1 MRTPV
6 YVVTG
11 FLGSGKTTFISQ
23 MLHSRNKTRTLVIQ
37 FEDGEETLD
46 NQWIKESDVSLLVCT
61 REELERDYEDVMI
74 KLTEEIEMYEY
85 KEIWVEWNG
94 MEAFSKLE
102 EILLQLRLASYL
114 QIERV
119 IYIAD
124 VVQTEMMLG
133 QTGEGPI
140 SQVASSDMVVLR
152 GENNR
157 EKQTKRLKQKLKDI
171 SSSVEITCLS
181 EDGLEKKIKKRK
193 YSQNTILSGSIF
205 LMAAAFVA
213 VLFFQQQSG
222 AVNKVLTLF
231 MGVFLQAAPFL
242 VLGVLLSSAIQ
253 VFLPAGWMEKFFPK
267 SPFLGMAA
275 GLFAGFFLPV
285 CDCASIPVF
294 KSLLKKGVPLPAAV
308 CFMAAAP
315 IVNPVVLIST
325 YYAFNSDIRAVVY
338 RTGLGIICSL
348 IIGLS
353 FFVRKPVDYLKT
365 QTDNLVFCSCGCY
378 EEKQAETGPWSKV
391 QLFMRHAQTE
401 FYSVGKY
408 LLIGIFISVIFQ
420 VMDLEWVKNL
430 GSSSMPVAL
439 FAMMVLAFLLSLC
452 SSSDAVVA
460 RSMSGTFNFTSMLG
474 FLVFGA
480 IVDIKNVM
488 MLKGYFKGRF
498 VLRLALTSF
507 LVCYV
512 VVLIFGFLSGG
523 VSI

>member
-11 FLGSGKTTFISQ
+11 FLGSGKTTFISK
-23 MLHSRNKTRTLVIQ
+23 MLHNRSKIRTLVIQ
-37 FEDGEETLD
+37 FEDGEERLD
-46 NQWIKESDVSLLVCT
+46 KQVGKESDVGQLVFT
-61 REELERDYEDVMI
+61 KEELESDYENIRI
-74 KLTEEIEMYEY
+74 KITEDIEMYDY
-85 KEIWVEWNG
+85 DEIWVEWNG

-102 EILLQLRLASYL
+102 GILLQVRLASYL
-114 QIERV
+114 HIERV
-119 IYIAD
+119 IYLAEAMQSKI
-124 VVQTEMMLG
+124 MLG
-133 QTGEGPI
+133 QTGEGPV
-140 SQVASSDMVVLR
+140 SQVAASDLVLLR
-152 GENNR
+152 GESG
-157 EKQTKRLKQKLKDI
+157 EKERKKIKLMLKEI
-171 SSSVEITCLS
+171 SSSVEIISSS
-181 EDGLEKKIKKRK
+181 EDALVEKINKKK
-193 YSQNTILSGSIF
+193 NNQNIVVSGIVF
-205 LMAAAFVA
+205 LMAVIFIAIFY
-213 VLFFQQQSG
+213 FQQQGG

-231 MGVFLQAAPFL
+231 MGVFLQAVPFL
-242 VLGVLLSSAIQ
+242 VIGVLLSSAIQ
-253 VFLPAGWMEKFFPK
+253 VFLPKGWMEKFFPK
-267 SPFLGMAA
+267 SPFIGMAT
-275 GLFAGFFLPV
+275 GLIAGFFLPV

-325 YYAFNSDIRAVVY
+325 YYAFNNDIRAVLY
-338 RTGLGIICSL
+338 RTGMGIICSL
-348 IIGLS
+348 LIGLS
-353 FFVRKPVDYLKT
+353 FFVRKPVDYLKE

-378 EEKQAETGPWSKV
+378 EERKAGTGLWSKV

-401 FYSVGKY
+401 FYSVSKY

-430 GSSSMPVAL
+430 GSSSMPVAVL
-439 FAMMVLAFLLSLC
+439 AMMVLAFLLSLC

-498 VLRLALTSF
+498 VLRLAVTSF
-507 LVCYV
+507 LVCYA
-512 VVLIFGFLSGG
+512 VVLVFGFLSGG
-523 VSI
+523 VNI